1 MGIHKGKLAVS
12 RQAINAMTYVIVTN
26 EINGSLTIGY
36 SEAAEKWRG
45 MDAPKAGRLD
55 ALTAYQ
61 LA

>member
-1 MGIHKGKLAVS
+1 
-12 RQAINAMTYVIVTN
+12 MTYVIVTN

>member
-1 MGIHKGKLAVS
+1 MTVS
-12 RQAINAMTYVIVTN
+12 RQVINAMTYVIVTN
-26 EINGSLTIGY
+26 EINSSLTIGY

-45 MDAPKAGRLD
+45 MDDPKAGRLH